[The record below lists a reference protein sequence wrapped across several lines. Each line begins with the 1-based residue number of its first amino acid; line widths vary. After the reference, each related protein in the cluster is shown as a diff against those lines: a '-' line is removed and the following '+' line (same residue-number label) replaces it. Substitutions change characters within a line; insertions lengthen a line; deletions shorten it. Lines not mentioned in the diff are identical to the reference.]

1 MNSQSL
7 SRLLQGTYQGLGS
20 QDGIVDL
27 RPPVLSSRDEFKSE
41 PHEPFLIPRSNGR
54 RAPEYTA
61 SNLGDR
67 TTSLCTIMYCGYDIR
82 GVFRTPGRGAA
93 MFWNRIVSVHKI
105 YWLSA
110 LSPRARPGAAAVES
124 TVESA

>member
-54 RAPEYTA
+54 RAPEYTS

-67 TTSLCTIMYCGYDIR
+67 TYFTVHNHVLRLRHTWCISY
-82 GVFRTPGRGAA
+82 PGQIGAA
-93 MFWNRIVSVHKI
+93 MFWRIGLCQCIK
-105 YWLSA
+105 YT
-110 LSPRARPGAAAVES
+110 G
-124 TVESA
+124 

>member
-1 MNSQSL
+1 MNSQPL

-54 RAPEYTA
+54 RAPEYTS

-67 TTSLCTIMYCGYDIR
+67 TVTSLCTIMYCGYDIR
-82 GVFRTPGRGAA
+82 GVFRTP
-93 MFWNRIVSVHKI
+93 
-105 YWLSA
+105 
-110 LSPRARPGAAAVES
+110 RAEVQRCFGIGLCQCIKY
-124 TVESA
+124 TG

>member
-41 PHEPFLIPRSNGR
+41 PHEPFLIPRSNGGR
-54 RAPEYTA
+54 RAPEYTS

-67 TTSLCTIMYCGYDIR
+67 TSLHCAQSCTAVTTYVVYF
-82 GVFRTPGRGAA
+82 V
-93 MFWNRIVSVHKI
+93 
-105 YWLSA
+105 
-110 LSPRARPGAAAVES
+110 PRAEGNDCV
-124 TVESA
+124 SARVHINILR

>member
-54 RAPEYTA
+54 RAPEYTS

-67 TTSLCTIMYCGYDIR
+67 TYFTVHNRMYCGYDIR
-82 GVFRTPGRGAA
+82 GVFRSYPAQRGRSD
-93 MFWNRIVSVHKI
+93 V
-105 YWLSA
+105 L
-110 LSPRARPGAAAVES
+110 E
-124 TVESA
+124 

>member
-54 RAPEYTA
+54 RAPLSSTS

-67 TTSLCTIMYCGYDIR
+67 TTSLCTTSCTAVTTYVVYFVPRAEVQRCFGM
-82 GVFRTPGRGAA
+82 
-93 MFWNRIVSVHKI
+93 IVSVHKRFEPP
-105 YWLSA
+105 ST
-110 LSPRARPGAAAVES
+110 ARRGGGGVE
-124 TVESA
+124 TA

>member
-67 TTSLCTIMYCGYDIR
+67 TTSLCTIMY
-82 GVFRTPGRGAA
+82 GAVTTYVVY
-93 MFWNRIVSVHKI
+93 FV
-105 YWLSA
+105 
-110 LSPRARPGAAAVES
+110 PRAEVQRCFGIGLCQCIKY
-124 TVESA
+124 TG

>member
-41 PHEPFLIPRSNGR
+41 PAHEPFLIHVPRSNGR
-54 RAPEYTA
+54 RAPEYTS

-67 TTSLCTIMYCGYDIR
+67 TYFT
-82 GVFRTPGRGAA
+82 
-93 MFWNRIVSVHKI
+93 VHNHVLRLRHTWCI
-105 YWLSA
+105 SYPAERCSDVL
-110 LSPRARPGAAAVES
+110 E
-124 TVESA
+124 